1 MALIAGPTLAL
12 GYLDEQ
18 ATRRSFLERD
28 GVRWFRMGDT
38 GEFND
43 GVLTVTGRVDDQ
55 IVSGGVNV
63 SLGAVEAS
71 VRRMP
76 GLAEAVVVPQ
86 ASERWGQVPVVV
98 CSVPVDLG

>member
-1 MALIAGPTLAL
+1 
-12 GYLDEQ
+12 
-18 ATRRSFLERD
+18 
-28 GVRWFRMGDT
+28 
-38 GEFND
+38 
-43 GVLTVTGRVDDQ
+43 DQ
-55 IVSGGVNV
+55 IVSGCANV

-98 CSVPVDLG
+98 CSVPVDLGLVRAHVAGELGRAAAPASAVVLASIPLLPGGKPDRVALARLVAH